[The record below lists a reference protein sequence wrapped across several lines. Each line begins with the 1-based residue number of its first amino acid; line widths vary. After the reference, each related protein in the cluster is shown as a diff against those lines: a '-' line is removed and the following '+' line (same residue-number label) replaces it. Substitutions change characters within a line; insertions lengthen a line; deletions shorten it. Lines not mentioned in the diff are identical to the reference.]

1 MSKKLKILMIG
12 AHLDDNDFRGGGVT
26 LKYLS
31 LGHEVRYLSVCNG
44 SGGHH
49 ELSAPEIAARRR
61 KEADAVADLIGITY
75 DIWDIEDCELVAD
88 LDTRKRMVRYIREYS
103 PDIIFTHRTNDYHAD
118 HRNAAL
124 LVQDASYLLT
134 VPNFCSDVPAMRVM
148 PVIMYFYDKFVN
160 PVFAPDIVI
169 PTDDVIDKKYEMFNC
184 HVSQVYEWLP
194 YEKGTLDQVPS
205 DPEERLEWL
214 KCPRIPRDK
223 ILTSA
228 EDLNVY
234 SPSNNSE
241 YREATP
247 AVKYRDKIA
256 ERYGKQIA
264 DSTLFAEAFQV
275 SEYGEALTEENTKIL
290 FPF

>member
-12 AHLDDNDFRGGGVT
+12 AHLDDNDFRGGGVS

-31 LGHEVRYLSVCNG
+31 LGHKVRFLSVCNG

-49 ELSAPEIAARRR
+49 EMAPAEIAARRR
-61 KEADAVADLIGITY
+61 KEADAVAALTGIEY

-88 LDTRKRMVRYIREYS
+88 LETRKRMVRYIREYN

-124 LVQDASYLLT
+124 LIQDASYLLT
-134 VPNFCSDVPAMRVM
+134 VPNFCPDVPAMRVM

-169 PTDDVIDKKYEMFNC
+169 PTDDVIDKKYEMFDC

-194 YEKGTLDQVPS
+194 YGKGTLDQVPS
-205 DPEERLEWL
+205 DPKERLEWL
-214 KCPRIPRDK
+214 KCPHIPRDR
-223 ILTSA
+223 ILTDA
-228 EDLNVY
+228 KDLNVY

-241 YREATP
+241 YREATA

-256 ERYGKQIA
+256 ERYGKEIA
-264 DSTLFAEAFQV
+264 DRALFAEAFQV
-275 SEYGEALTEENTKIL
+275 SEYGTALTKENRNIL